1 MAIETVPEWMAG
13 LEDEDLVFI
22 KKFVLA
28 SGSLKE
34 MAGEYGVT
42 YPTVR
47 LRLDRLIQKIKLGE
61 DTAAD
66 PYIGLIKRLTVNEKL
81 DFDTAKVLISA
92 YKKAKEELQM
102 AMWSV
107 FGIISLLIALIS
119 ILLPVALVVA
129 LQVWLCRRKTRWL
142 GLILPGLSFLF
153 SLLLVFSVGA
163 FGLINQGG
171 SVGTLTLEENGQVI
185 QQTITEN
192 GMTTVYDGEGNILD
206 QYPAPD
212 AQEEQNR
219 ISMEGLLAVGG
230 IFLVCNIPT
239 VVLGGIWLHY
249 KNRRDFQDEIKKMNI
264 QDLG

>member
-1 MAIETVPEWMAG
+1 
-13 LEDEDLVFI
+13 
-22 KKFVLA
+22 
-28 SGSLKE
+28 
-34 MAGEYGVT
+34 
-42 YPTVR
+42 
-47 LRLDRLIQKIKLGE
+47 
-61 DTAAD
+61 
-66 PYIGLIKRLTVNEKL
+66 
-81 DFDTAKVLISA
+81 
-92 YKKAKEELQM
+92 M

-107 FGIISLLIALIS
+107 LGIISLLIALIS

-171 SVGTLTLEENGQVI
+171 SVGTLTLEQTGDAI
-185 QQTITEN
+185 QQPITEN
-192 GMTTVYDGEGNILD
+192 GMTTVYD
-206 QYPAPD
+206 
-212 AQEEQNR
+212 AQEKQNR

>member
-1 MAIETVPEWMAG
+1 
-13 LEDEDLVFI
+13 
-22 KKFVLA
+22 
-28 SGSLKE
+28 
-34 MAGEYGVT
+34 
-42 YPTVR
+42 
-47 LRLDRLIQKIKLGE
+47 
-61 DTAAD
+61 
-66 PYIGLIKRLTVNEKL
+66 
-81 DFDTAKVLISA
+81 
-92 YKKAKEELQM
+92 M

-129 LQVWLCRRKTRWL
+129 LQVWLCRRKTHWL

-230 IFLVCNIPT
+230 IFLVGNIPT

>member
-1 MAIETVPEWMAG
+1 
-13 LEDEDLVFI
+13 
-22 KKFVLA
+22 
-28 SGSLKE
+28 
-34 MAGEYGVT
+34 
-42 YPTVR
+42 
-47 LRLDRLIQKIKLGE
+47 
-61 DTAAD
+61 
-66 PYIGLIKRLTVNEKL
+66 
-81 DFDTAKVLISA
+81 
-92 YKKAKEELQM
+92 M

-129 LQVWLCRRKTRWL
+129 LQVWLCRRKTHWL

-212 AQEEQNR
+212 AQEEQSR

>member
-1 MAIETVPEWMAG
+1 
-13 LEDEDLVFI
+13 
-22 KKFVLA
+22 
-28 SGSLKE
+28 
-34 MAGEYGVT
+34 
-42 YPTVR
+42 
-47 LRLDRLIQKIKLGE
+47 
-61 DTAAD
+61 
-66 PYIGLIKRLTVNEKL
+66 
-81 DFDTAKVLISA
+81 
-92 YKKAKEELQM
+92 M

-192 GMTTVYDGEGNILD
+192 GMITTYDGEGNILD
-206 QYPAPD
+206 QYPDPD
-212 AQEEQNR
+212 AQEKQEAQEEIFR
-219 ISMEGLLAVGG
+219 RLLPSAVLL
-230 IFLVCNIPT
+230 FLVGNIPT
-239 VVLGGIWLHY
+239 VVLGDIWLHY

>member
-1 MAIETVPEWMAG
+1 
-13 LEDEDLVFI
+13 
-22 KKFVLA
+22 
-28 SGSLKE
+28 
-34 MAGEYGVT
+34 
-42 YPTVR
+42 
-47 LRLDRLIQKIKLGE
+47 
-61 DTAAD
+61 
-66 PYIGLIKRLTVNEKL
+66 
-81 DFDTAKVLISA
+81 
-92 YKKAKEELQM
+92 M

-129 LQVWLCRRKTRWL
+129 LQVWLCRRKTHWL

-212 AQEEQNR
+212 AQEEQHR

>member
-1 MAIETVPEWMAG
+1 
-13 LEDEDLVFI
+13 
-22 KKFVLA
+22 
-28 SGSLKE
+28 
-34 MAGEYGVT
+34 
-42 YPTVR
+42 
-47 LRLDRLIQKIKLGE
+47 
-61 DTAAD
+61 
-66 PYIGLIKRLTVNEKL
+66 
-81 DFDTAKVLISA
+81 
-92 YKKAKEELQM
+92 M

-129 LQVWLCRRKTRWL
+129 LQVWLCRRKTHWL

-206 QYPAPD
+206 QYPDPD
-212 AQEEQNR
+212 AQEKQEAQEEIFR
-219 ISMEGLLAVGG
+219 RLLPSAVLL
-230 IFLVCNIPT
+230 FLVGNIPT
-239 VVLGGIWLHY
+239 VVLGGIWLYH
-249 KNRRDFQDEIKKMNI
+249 KNRRDWREELHRMDI
-264 QDLG
+264 QDLN

>member
-1 MAIETVPEWMAG
+1 
-13 LEDEDLVFI
+13 
-22 KKFVLA
+22 
-28 SGSLKE
+28 
-34 MAGEYGVT
+34 
-42 YPTVR
+42 
-47 LRLDRLIQKIKLGE
+47 
-61 DTAAD
+61 
-66 PYIGLIKRLTVNEKL
+66 
-81 DFDTAKVLISA
+81 
-92 YKKAKEELQM
+92 M

-107 FGIISLLIALIS
+107 FGIISLLMALIS

-142 GLILPGLSFLF
+142 GLILPVLSFLF
-153 SLLLVFSVGA
+153 SLLLVFGLGA
-163 FGLINQGG
+163 FGLIQTGSGG
-171 SVGTLTLEENGQVI
+171 SMTLDENGQVV

-192 GMTTVYDGEGNILD
+192 GMITTYDGEGNILD

-249 KNRRDFQDEIKKMNI
+249 KNRRDFQDELNKMNI

>member
-1 MAIETVPEWMAG
+1 
-13 LEDEDLVFI
+13 
-22 KKFVLA
+22 
-28 SGSLKE
+28 
-34 MAGEYGVT
+34 
-42 YPTVR
+42 
-47 LRLDRLIQKIKLGE
+47 
-61 DTAAD
+61 
-66 PYIGLIKRLTVNEKL
+66 
-81 DFDTAKVLISA
+81 
-92 YKKAKEELQM
+92 M

-171 SVGTLTLEENGQVI
+171 SVDTLTLEENGQVI

-192 GMTTVYDGEGNILD
+192 GMITTYDGEGNILD
-206 QYPAPD
+206 QYPDPD
-212 AQEEQNR
+212 AQEKQEAQEEIFR
-219 ISMEGLLAVGG
+219 RLLPSAVLL
-230 IFLVCNIPT
+230 FLVGNIPT

>member
-1 MAIETVPEWMAG
+1 
-13 LEDEDLVFI
+13 
-22 KKFVLA
+22 
-28 SGSLKE
+28 
-34 MAGEYGVT
+34 
-42 YPTVR
+42 
-47 LRLDRLIQKIKLGE
+47 
-61 DTAAD
+61 
-66 PYIGLIKRLTVNEKL
+66 
-81 DFDTAKVLISA
+81 
-92 YKKAKEELQM
+92 M

-129 LQVWLCRRKTRWL
+129 LQVWLCRRKTHWL

-206 QYPAPD
+206 QYPDPD
-212 AQEEQNR
+212 AQEKQEAQEKIFR
-219 ISMEGLLAVGG
+219 RLLPSAFLL
-230 IFLVCNIPT
+230 FLVGNIPP

>member
-1 MAIETVPEWMAG
+1 
-13 LEDEDLVFI
+13 
-22 KKFVLA
+22 
-28 SGSLKE
+28 
-34 MAGEYGVT
+34 
-42 YPTVR
+42 
-47 LRLDRLIQKIKLGE
+47 
-61 DTAAD
+61 
-66 PYIGLIKRLTVNEKL
+66 
-81 DFDTAKVLISA
+81 
-92 YKKAKEELQM
+92 M

-153 SLLLVFSVGA
+153 RLLLVFSVGA

-192 GMTTVYDGEGNILD
+192 GMITTYDGEGNILD
-206 QYPAPD
+206 QYPDPD
-212 AQEEQNR
+212 AQEKQEAQEEIFR
-219 ISMEGLLAVGG
+219 RLLPSAVLL
-230 IFLVCNIPT
+230 FLVGNIPT

>member
-1 MAIETVPEWMAG
+1 M
-13 LEDEDLVFI
+13 
-22 KKFVLA
+22 
-28 SGSLKE
+28 
-34 MAGEYGVT
+34 
-42 YPTVR
+42 
-47 LRLDRLIQKIKLGE
+47 
-61 DTAAD
+61 
-66 PYIGLIKRLTVNEKL
+66 
-81 DFDTAKVLISA
+81 
-92 YKKAKEELQM
+92 
-102 AMWSV
+102 
-107 FGIISLLIALIS
+107 IALIS

-129 LQVWLCRRKTRWL
+129 LQVWLCRRKTHWL